1 MCQAALQELKL
12 RVRTSG
18 QHKQRIQILINL
30 DGIKIKD
37 ERSGVSPIDVIR
49 CYYNPNSKLISS
61 FSFLLGK
68 LETKGSYGLG
78 RKIRLLLKKIRQR
91 LAPCNLLAT
100 QKHLSLIGTAEL

>member
-1 MCQAALQELKL
+1 MSGCLARAKAPGSDFRSAQAEDPDPDQLGRHQDQGREI
-12 RVRTSG
+12 RG
-18 QHKQRIQILINL
+18 QSYRY
-30 DGIKIKD
+30 
-37 ERSGVSPIDVIR
+37 
-49 CYYNPNSKLISS
+49 YYNPNSTLISS

-68 LETKGSYGLG
+68 LETEGSYGLG